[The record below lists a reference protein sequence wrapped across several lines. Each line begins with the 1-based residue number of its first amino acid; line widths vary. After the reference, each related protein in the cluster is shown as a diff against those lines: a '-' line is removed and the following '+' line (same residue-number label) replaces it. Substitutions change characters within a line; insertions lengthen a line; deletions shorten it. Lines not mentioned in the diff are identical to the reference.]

1 MSEKNLVSAFVKAQ
15 SEMKHAAL
23 DSFNPHYKSRFASL
37 QSVIDAAKPALNANG
52 IAFIQKSVPTENG
65 IGVETVLYGYGEEIS
80 TGIVEMPAQKASPQN
95 VGSALTYA
103 KRYSLAM
110 AVGIAADEDDDG
122 EAAESESTAQAEKLS
137 KELLAPEIVSE
148 IESKAK
154 QASVD
159 IDRITNRYG
168 VQSLQD
174 LSQEEA
180 VEALRIISKQLNK
193 KEGDK

>member
-1 MSEKNLVSAFVKAQ
+1 MSEQNLVSAFVKAQ

-52 IAFIQKSVPTENG
+52 IAFIQKSIPTENG

-122 EAAESESTAQAEKLS
+122 EAAEPKDAAQAQSPK
-137 KELLAPEIVSE
+137 KPLAADVVSD
-148 IESKAK
+148 IEAKAK
-154 QASVD
+154 QASID

-168 VQSLQD
+168 VHSLKD

-193 KEGDK
+193 TDDDK